1 MSTNSSASTHKNSVE
16 HQRAHAPSSTILL
29 VEDEYAI
36 REFVRVVLEHA
47 GYGVVTATDGEHGFT
62 EYAAD
67 PDRFTLVLSD
77 VIMPNRT
84 GPELVGLIR
93 QIRPEVPVIFMSA
106 YTGGLNA
113 APIEIPPKVTL
124 LEKPFSLDQLLH
136 TVALTIAENSHLLKA
151 RESA

>member
-1 MSTNSSASTHKNSVE
+1 MPTNSSASTHKNSVE
-16 HQRAHAPSSTILL
+16 PRRAHAPSTTVLL

-67 PDRFTLVLSD
+67 PDRFALVLSD

-93 QIRPEVPVIFMSA
+93 QIRPDVPVIFMSA
-106 YTGGLNA
+106 YTGGLGPT
-113 APIEIPPKVTL
+113 PIEMPAKVTL

-136 TVALTIAENSHLLKA
+136 AVAQTISENS
-151 RESA
+151 RTG